1 MRRDGEATNLILR
14 DLSEIIGVL
23 RDVNSEGL
31 TLRCAG
37 RDIRIPAPPNLRRR
51 AATLVGKRVAILRV
65 GPIIYLREIKDSNS
79 TDREAFTSEGT
90 MEVACPPKA
99 SRR

>member
-37 RDIRIPAPPNLRRR
+37 RDIRIPAPPNIRRR
-51 AATLVGKRVAILRV
+51 AAKLVGKRVAILRIGQTV
-65 GPIIYLREIKDSNS
+65 YLRNLKDSSS
-79 TDREAFTSEGT
+79 TDGEAFTSQGT
-90 MEVACPPKA
+90 IEVACPRKA
-99 SRR
+99 NRR

>member
-1 MRRDGEATNLILR
+1 MRRRGKVTNLLLQ
-14 DLSEIIGVL
+14 DLSEIVGAL
-23 RDVNSEGL
+23 HDVNSEGL

-37 RDIRIPAPPNLRRR
+37 RDILIPAPPNLRRR